1 MKCEA
6 CQRVLEDYFDGELAT
21 PQSAEVSAH
30 LAGCARCA
38 AALAEL
44 QQEHEIY
51 AHYERGIEVTP
62 DLWNGIAARLKA
74 EKAALPEPASNR
86 GWRTWLAGLLA
97 APHISPAFAAAL
109 VVLAIGITVAVM
121 SYLQSRRANTGNNVT
136 VATNNS
142 GNPGNANS
150 NGTASPA
157 PPPGNETPTDKP
169 ATAKVD
175 EKKVTEGAPQSK
187 ESKPASQKSLVA
199 ANRQPQAPPDPMK
212 LVREAEQKYLAA
224 IAILSRDVSHH
235 RSQIDP
241 NVLARFDS
249 ALSDIDRTIQETRQI
264 VRRNPNDPVALQ
276 YLLSAYAR
284 KVDTLRAMSLD

>member
-6 CQRVLEDYFDGELAT
+6 CQHVLEDYFDGELAAS
-21 PQSAEVSAH
+21 QSAEVSAH
-30 LAGCARCA
+30 LAGCAPCA

-44 QQEHEIY
+44 QQANEIY
-51 AHYERGIEVTP
+51 VNYERGIEVTP
-62 DLWNGIAARLKA
+62 ELWNGIAARLKA
-74 EKAALPEPASNR
+74 EKAALPEASANG
-86 GWRTWLAGLLA
+86 GWRTWLASLFA

-121 SYLQSRRANTGNNVT
+121 SYLQSRRASTGNNVT
-136 VATNNS
+136 VATKAPDDSANRNDAATAPK
-142 GNPGNANS
+142 PGEAGSKEQLSTNS
-150 NGTASPA
+150 N
-157 PPPGNETPTDKP
+157 DQ
-169 ATAKVD
+169 
-175 EKKVTEGAPQSK
+175 KKVIEGAPPSK
-187 ESKPASQKSLVA
+187 APKPASQKPLVA

>member
-6 CQRVLEDYFDGELAT
+6 CQGVLEDYFDGELAAK
-21 PQSAEVSAH
+21 QAAEVSAH

-38 AALAEL
+38 AELAEL
-44 QQEHEIY
+44 QQAHEIY

-62 DLWNGIAARLKA
+62 DLWAGIAARLKT
-74 EKAALPEPASNR
+74 EKAALPASSSSSR
-86 GWRTWLAGLLA
+86 WRTRLAGLFA
-97 APHISPAFAAAL
+97 APHISPAMAMAM
-109 VVLAIGITVAVM
+109 VILAIGITVAVM
-121 SYLQSRRANTGNNVT
+121 SYLHSRNLNHNDTGA
-136 VATNNS
+136 VATERQS
-142 GNPGNANS
+142 GPGATNQNDAVP
-150 NGTASPA
+150 PA
-157 PPPGNETPTDKP
+157 PQPAEPGSKDNLATLPNGDKKLKEGTPQNKELKPPP
-169 ATAKVD
+169 
-175 EKKVTEGAPQSK
+175 SK
-187 ESKPASQKSLVA
+187 SVVA

-224 IAILSRDVSHH
+224 IAILSSDVSHH

-241 NVLARFDS
+241 AVLARFDS

-276 YLLSAYAR
+276 YLLAAYAR